1 MPTPP
6 PTSEPYLPQTGSP
19 DDGDKLVDATAEG
32 FADGFDAGRLAG
44 FFEGKNTLW
53 DFLLICLGEAALADD
68 KGGKKGKHKGKKPKQ
83 VQCYLEVMTCLL
95 EMDNLSRDDLE
106 KAKNE
111 ARDRISNFD
120 GAKLRG
126 EIEKVIADHFKPGP

>member
-44 FFEGKNTLW
+44 FF
-53 DFLLICLGEAALADD
+53 DD